1 MDPIDQ
7 LRKQIRVVTG
17 ELWTRD
23 RVATLSRHTRDSAHA
38 IRAVQLAKRIKRRL
52 ESGHD

>member
-23 RVATLSRHTRDSAHA
+23 RVATLWRYCKEPADA
-38 IRAVQLAKRIKRRL
+38 IRAVQLARRFKRRL
-52 ESGHD
+52 GIDND